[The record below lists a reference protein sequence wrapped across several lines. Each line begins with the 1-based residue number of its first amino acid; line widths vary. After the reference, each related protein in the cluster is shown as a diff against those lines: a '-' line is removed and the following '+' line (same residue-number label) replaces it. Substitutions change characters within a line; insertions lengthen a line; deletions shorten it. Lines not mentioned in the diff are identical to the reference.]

1 MASNRS
7 NNFLGNQRVDVPH
20 LKLLEAG
27 VRGDFDTLAGQIL
40 AGNIA
45 QIVSG
50 FTIQTSGLVGQ
61 AATNIQVFTAGAT
74 MLHPLATASG
84 TVFKVPSD
92 RATETL
98 SSTNGRVVGSFVSGT
113 TNYIGIDLVR
123 EADDATTDQ
132 VQFLD
137 VTTDEESPKRVPLSQ
152 TLDYRIYISTQD
164 FESTPGIAPLAIVVT
179 STSNT
184 INSIQDARDLFF
196 RLGSGGTAPDSNY
209 THPWAERTESTSDFT
224 VADKSLASLKDWVNA
239 AMTRLWELGGGE
251 SWFSQTADRN
261 VRMIR
266 LASATVFASTGD
278 WFEFTGG
285 HLHWRGLAV
294 IFDNSTGHIN
304 EIKDQATNSTGL
316 TDLTDGYCIYVD
328 LDRSQNLTAGNALQP
343 YKAQLSTLGLPTKPG
358 SRYIIAWN
366 YGGSIYTRDG
376 QFFVGVTQ
384 PVATTSAVGTVKLN
398 KTPGS
403 SSAPVVPS
411 IDSNGAIDVTGTA
424 TGSPG
429 SYFGVMGTG
438 ANSAV
443 TDPGS
448 GVKGT
453 GGSYSGG
460 GAVTGGTGGIF
471 VGGTSGTGA
480 NAAPGVKGTGGTGGS
495 GLSGNGVEG
504 VGGLGT
510 AAVAGG
516 YGVKATGGAG
526 NAAGTAGGGIWAT
539 GTAATGSGNPGDGA
553 FIVGGAATSGNV
565 VGARGALI
573 TGGAGS
579 GTAAGGKA
587 ISATAGAGGGTNG
600 TGGSTTITGGAG
612 GASNGTGG
620 VGATITGGAG
630 PGTGAGGVGTAA
642 VGGASTSGTGGSA
655 IEATAGV
662 GGSTSLPNG
671 TGIRI
676 VKGNGNTATAASGS
690 PGPSYAGAGIVIE
703 SNSTNGYLNASP
715 ALVVKDGLGFVSNML
730 GRNGFPTSQVS
741 KFEEFWTHGAIADV
755 YAAGQRWSQTS
766 SGGGTP
772 AQALNAPDNSSTY
785 YHSPYVT
792 ITANGLT
799 SQNRIQTVASV
810 FPGFLSGNSLIFQA
824 EFSIVNTTALDANTA
839 FWIGFSSDPS
849 APSAAASH
857 TVAFRWVGGTD
868 PATATWYAYCKNNP
882 TANAVT
888 NTGTGA
894 IGAPYVLKIELFG
907 DTTQYGAGTGK
918 VVFSINGKEK
928 VAFTTNLPSSALK
941 AFASVSSL
949 TATDKSINLG
959 AFSAY
964 WNNNP
969 TTVWSA

>member
-398 KTPGS
+398 QTPGS
-403 SSAPVVPS
+403 SSAPVVTS
-411 IDSNGAIDVTGTA
+411 IDSNGAINVTATA
-424 TGSPG
+424 TGSI
-429 SYFGVMGTG
+429 STFAVTGTG
-438 ANSAV
+438 ASSVITTAS
-443 TDPGS
+443 S

-453 GGSYSGG
+453 GGSSTTGGSFHGGRGVEGVGG
-460 GAVTGGTGGIF
+460 GSDYGDPGD
-471 VGGTSGTGA
+471 
-480 NAAPGVKGTGGTGGS
+480 GVKGTGGAASTSTTNGGK
-495 GLSGNGVEG
+495 GGVF
-504 VGGLGT
+504 V
-510 AAVAGG
+510 
-516 YGVKATGGAG
+516 GGAG
-526 NAAGTAGGGIWAT
+526 
-539 GTAATGSGNPGDGA
+539 
-553 FIVGGAATSGNV
+553 
-565 VGARGALI
+565 
-573 TGGAGS
+573 
-579 GTAAGGKA
+579 
-587 ISATAGAGGGTNG
+587 
-600 TGGSTTITGGAG
+600 TT
-612 GASNGTGG
+612 
-620 VGATITGGAG
+620 TGGAG
-630 PGTGAGGVGTAA
+630 PGIQATGGTTGTGGAHGKGGIFAGGNNAGGAGAAGDGLQSTGGSNTTGPAGKGGVF
-642 VGGASTSGTGGSA
+642 VGGAATTGTPGYGIHSTGGSSSTDDGSA
-655 IEATAGV
+655 AAYLQGGNGGGGNGDFGGPGFTAQAGTNNAFGGEIV
-662 GGSTSLPNG
+662 SGNESNETDAGIFSNWAGGGLQIKKGNKNNTLSSLRFVGSTGVP
-671 TGIRI
+671 
-676 VKGNGNTATAASGS
+676 
-690 PGPSYAGAGIVIE
+690 
-703 SNSTNGYLNASP
+703 TNAFNHL
-715 ALVVKDGLGFVSNML
+715 
-730 GRNGFPTSQVS
+730 GFPTQEVS
-741 KFEEFWTHGAIADV
+741 KFEEFWFYGDNTNMDNASPWTLTATGTGSTTTRTLTNPASG
-755 YAAGQRWSQTS
+755 YAANTIVLTATS
-766 SGGGTP
+766 TIGFVRRVFLNTTRAVFPSMTYGTSNYFVGRLDFNVSVDVVDSATEVWVGISDAVSSPMSATSTAIFRYIGGTDGGGTWRTYTR
-772 AQALNAPDNSSTY
+772 NAGGESAKDTA
-785 YHSPYVT
+785 VAITGRQQLT
-792 ITANGLT
+792 IELYGSASERGGGVE
-799 SQNRIQTVASV
+799 TVLFYIDGQLV
-810 FPGFLSGNSLIFQA
+810 
-824 EFSIVNTTALDANTA
+824 ETHTT
-839 FWIGFSSDPS
+839 
-849 APSAAASH
+849 
-857 TVAFRWVGGTD
+857 
-868 PATATWYAYCKNNP
+868 
-882 TANAVT
+882 
-888 NTGTGA
+888 TGA
-894 IGAPYVLKIELFG
+894 ADYVPNLDTQICCAVLHTNVLAGATRTL
-907 DTTQYGAGTGK
+907 
-918 VVFSINGKEK
+918 
-928 VAFTTNLPSSALK
+928 
-941 AFASVSSL
+941 SVGPV
-949 TATDKSINLG
+949 T
-959 AFSAY
+959 AY
-964 WNNNP
+964 WNRGW
-969 TTVWSA
+969 VYGK